1 MQVDT
6 SPSIQGVVEQVRR
19 MAEAGFSTAACS
31 QIFGYD
37 ALTLLALVGAEVPDI
52 ELMTAVVP
60 TYPRHPMVLAA
71 QALTVQAATGGRL
84 TLGIGV
90 SHQVVVEGMLGY
102 SYERP
107 ARHMREYLEA
117 LAPLLRGEQ
126 GAYEGETLKAVTMGP
141 LSIAAPPPSLM
152 VAALA
157 PAMLRV
163 AGRLSDG
170 TITWMTGLR
179 TVEGHI
185 APTIR
190 AAAAEAGRPEPRIAV
205 SLPVCV
211 TGRPDEAR
219 ERANRTFA
227 IYGQLPAYRSMLDRE
242 GAPEPGDVAIVGDEE
257 SVARQIEAFAE
268 AGATEYLAL
277 PYGSDEEQTRTF
289 ALLATLA
296 RA

>member
-1 MQVDT
+1 MRE
-6 SPSIQGVVEQVRR
+6 VVEQVRR
-19 MAEAGFSTAACS
+19 MAEAGLSTAACS

-60 TYPRHPMVLAA
+60 TYPRHPVVLAA

-84 TLGIGV
+84 TLGVGV
-90 SHQVVVEGMLGY
+90 SHQVVVEGMYGY

-117 LAPLLRGEQ
+117 LAPLLRGEP
-126 GAYEGETLKAVTMGP
+126 GAYEGETLKAFTMGP
-141 LSIAAPPPSLM
+141 LSIAAPPPQLM
-152 VAALA
+152 VAALG

-163 AGRLSDG
+163 TGRHADG
-170 TITWMTGLR
+170 TITWMAGLR

-211 TGRPDEAR
+211 TSQPDRSR
-219 ERANRTFA
+219 EQANKILA

-242 GAPEPGDVAIVGDEE
+242 SVDGPGDVAIVGDED
-257 SVARQIEAFAE
+257 SVARQIKAFAE
-268 AGATEYLAL
+268 VGATDYIAAL
-277 PYGSDEEQTRTF
+277 YGSDEDQARTF
-289 ALLATLA
+289 ALLASLA